1 MLAKFT
7 LHGSNAALVLLS
19 AGILAAAAGGWLHL
33 APLLVVLGALL
44 FTVTEYGTH
53 RFLFHAK
60 PSRWGWLRA
69 KQHRLHYDHHKA
81 PTRLDLL
88 FLPLWYVLPNLAL
101 TAGLLGL
108 VLRNGGQV
116 ASLVLGAMFALLYY
130 EWVHLIAHLPYVP
143 KTAAGR
149 WMKRYHLRHHFVNEQ
164 LWFGVSNP
172 LMDVLYRTYRDRS
185 GGARSTTARVL
196 YPGEPAPK

>member
-1 MLAKFT
+1 LLREFWR
-7 LHGSNAALVLLS
+7 HGSNFALLL
-19 AGILAAAAGGWLHL
+19 ILAASLIAWVGGWV
-33 APLLVVLGALL
+33 AFASGFFLVGALL
-44 FTVTEYGTH
+44 FYLTEYSTH
-53 RFLFHAK
+53 RFLFHAA
-60 PSRWGWLRA
+60 PSRFGWLRYF
-69 KQHRLHYDHHKA
+69 QHRLHYDHHVE
-81 PTRLDLL
+81 PSRLDLL

-196 YPGEPAPK
+196 YPVAPAPK